1 MASCQGKRGALY
13 QGCKPQ
19 MTNAASWL
27 PATGMCRLHFLSAAI
42 HGKAVP
48 QVSELTDSARPDVAA
63 WAVADSAR
71 PDVAALSVADPSMGR
86 HVSIQHSQQAVK
98 VIVITRIE
106 WYQADVVWCTNAR
119 VPCC

>member
-27 PATGMCRLHFLSAAI
+27 PATGMSRRHFPSAAI

-48 QVSELTDSARPDVAA
+48 QVSKLTDSARPDVAA
-63 WAVADSAR
+63 LA
-71 PDVAALSVADPSMGR
+71 VADPSMGR
-86 HVSIQHSQQAVK
+86 HVSIQHSQQAAK

-106 WYQADVVWCTNAR
+106 WYQADVVWGTNAR
-119 VPCC
+119 VPGW